1 MNTLKK
7 FQQLCSVLLMLLF
20 LLLFCFQYNFCVF
33 VQCILV
39 ILFIYLCLDS
49 YPSINLS
56 KHCGQKVQNFV
67 TLLSCLAIGTAIKQ
81 CQENKK
87 QVFISIGGATKGYV
101 NNINDAERAKEFATR
116 IWNLF
121 LGGKATPSYRPF
133 GEYELLFYFI
143 YIYKF
148 IIFYFIY
155 IYI

>member
-1 MNTLKK
+1 
-7 FQQLCSVLLMLLF
+7 MLF
-20 LLLFCFQYNFCVF
+20 
-33 VQCILV
+33 
-39 ILFIYLCLDS
+39 YLCLDS

-67 TLLSCLAIGTAIKQ
+67 TLLNCPAIGTAIKQ

-133 GEYELLFYFI
+133 REYELLFYFI